1 MSRIV
6 FVHAF
11 GSSSRAWTP
20 QVVGLNGRHRVFA
33 PDLPGHG
40 GAADP
45 FTLDRAVDTV
55 GAAID
60 DAGENT
66 HLVGISGGAVV
77 CLLTYLKHGPQVA
90 GLVLSGGLARA
101 PRWFVLQRAMTRLA
115 PESALARMMRG
126 ALSGGSADYTD
137 TAVADFRR
145 CGKPTF
151 LNALRELADLD
162 LRARLSEVT
171 VPTLVLCGEDDRPNI
186 SLSRE
191 LAAGIP
197 TAELRLVP
205 SANHLW
211 NLQQP
216 EVFNETVA
224 AFVDKAETPTG

>member
-1 MSRIV
+1 MRSVPAAVPGRRKSSGSTVGIEFSRRIC
-6 FVHAF
+6 
-11 GSSSRAWTP
+11 RAMAEQRGRLRSIERSTP
-20 QVVGLNGRHRVFA
+20 W
-33 PDLPGHG
+33 
-40 GAADP
+40 GAA
-45 FTLDRAVDTV
+45 VDD
-55 GAAID
+55 G
-60 DAGENT
+60 GEKT
-66 HLVGISGGAVV
+66 HLVGISGGGVV
-77 CLLTYLKHGPQVA
+77 CLLAYLEHAPQVA

-126 ALSGGSADYTD
+126 ALSGGSADYAD
-137 TAVADFRR
+137 AAVADFRR

-151 LNALRELADLD
+151 LNALRELADLE

-224 AFVDKAETPTG
+224 AFVDKAETPKG

>member
-1 MSRIV
+1 MGVVV

-20 QVVGLNGRHRVFA
+20 QVAGLDGRHRVSA

-40 GAADP
+40 EAAEP

-55 GAAID
+55 RAAID
-60 DAGENT
+60 DSGEKT

-77 CLLTYLKHGPQVA
+77 CLLAYLKHAPQVA

-115 PESALARMMRG
+115 PEWALARMMRG
-126 ALSGGSADYTD
+126 ALSGGSADYAAA
-137 TAVADFRR
+137 AVADFRR
-145 CGKPTF
+145 CGKSTF
-151 LNALRELADLD
+151 LNALDELADLD
-162 LRARLSEVT
+162 LRARLSGVA
-171 VPTLVLCGEDDRPNI
+171 VPTLVLCGGDDRPNI
-186 SLSRE
+186 PLSRE

-224 AFVDKAETPTG
+224 AFVDKAGTPTL